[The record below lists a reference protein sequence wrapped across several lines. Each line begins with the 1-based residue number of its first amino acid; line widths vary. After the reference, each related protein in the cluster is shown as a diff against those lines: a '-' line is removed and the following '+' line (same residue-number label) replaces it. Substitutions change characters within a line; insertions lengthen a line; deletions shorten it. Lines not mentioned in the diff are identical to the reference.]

1 MGKNLISN
9 YLKKAQEIIGERS
22 LGEIEY
28 DDAVIANIEEGNN
41 IKKSIEAANTIFPKE
56 ALAPDVYAWD
66 DLDSRY
72 QYLKEH
78 KAIQAKLSQ
87 KE

>member
-1 MGKNLISN
+1 MDKKLISN
-9 YLKKAQEIIGERS
+9 YLKRAQKIIGDRS

-28 DDAVIANIEEGNN
+28 DDAVIASLEEGKN
-41 IKKSIEAANTIFPKE
+41 IRESIEAANTTFPKE
-56 ALAPDVYAWD
+56 ALDPDAYAWD

-78 KAIQAKLSQ
+78 KAILTKLSQ